1 MASRSL
7 RIGVAGLTVLG
18 LSLTACSSKD
28 ATTTKNEA
36 AVSTGSSAPVASA
49 AAADG
54 CAGLADAKAFLATAQ
69 QNPTGVGYDLPI
81 SKAIPRNAKIVA
93 LETPV
98 PVAKATND
106 LRDMA
111 SKLLGWQSS
120 RIVVESTP
128 EGPAK
133 AMGLA
138 LDRKPSAL
146 FYSGYDPA
154 SMAGPLAR
162 AAAAKVPIIGESVVN
177 NTNPAIV
184 GTVRDL
190 ASNDQIAKMTAA
202 YLVSDSNCKANVEA
216 WTVPSQPILTT
227 YQDSLQKWLGK
238 WCPTCTMHLN
248 NYEFSDIGTNVPGMV
263 VSALQ
268 KNSKAGYVI
277 FGYGESILG
286 LSAALGTAGLTDK
299 VKIGGAI
306 PGPDQYEALRK
317 GTNAFWATDSG
328 PASAWKE
335 TDMTARSLVGDSLTA
350 VQATPILAQLL
361 TPGNV
366 QQAVFDKSG
375 YWVGFTG
382 FEAAYKKMWK
392 LS

>member
-18 LSLTACSSKD
+18 LSLTACSSNTT
-28 ATTTKNEA
+28 ATKEA
-36 AVSTGSSAPVASA
+36 VVSTTATKEAVVSTS
-49 AAADG
+49 G
-54 CAGLADAKAFLATAQ
+54 CVGLSEAQAFLASAQ

-81 SKAIPRNAKIVA
+81 TKAIPKNQKILA

-111 SKLLGWQSS
+111 NHLLGWQSS

-138 LDRKPSAL
+138 LDRKPNAL

-154 SMAGPLAR
+154 SMSGPLGR
-162 AAAAKVPIIGESVVN
+162 AASAKVPIIGESVVH
-177 NTNPAIV
+177 NTSPAIL
-184 GTVRDL
+184 GTVRDEV
-190 ASNDQIAKMTAA
+190 SNDQIAKMTAA
-202 YLVSDSNCKANVEA
+202 FLVADSNCKANVEA

-227 YQDSLQKWLGK
+227 YQDSLAKWMTQ
-238 WCPTCTMHLN
+238 WCPACTMHLN
-248 NYEFSDIGTNVPGMV
+248 NYEFSDIGANVPGMV

-268 KNSKAGYVI
+268 KNAKAGYVI
-277 FGYGESILG
+277 FGYGESIVG
-286 LSAALGTAGLTDK
+286 VNAALGTAGLTDK

-335 TDMTARSLVGDSLTA
+335 TDMTVRALAGESLTE
-350 VQATPILAQLL
+350 VQAKPILAQLL

-366 QQAVFDKSG
+366 QQAAFDKSG

-382 FEAAYKKMWK
+382 YEAAYKKMWK